1 MFLCLVLFSLSLV
14 SCKKNIEVFYEEAK
28 EYEVY
33 VVEDKTNKVECLAL
47 SYPVTSAESIFSL
60 YTTYQNHIP
69 LGYNSPASP
78 NITLLDCQ
86 VKDKEIFFTSGGT
99 ESDNMALIGGASAN
113 NRRGRHIITTQV
125 EHPAILQTCK
135 YLEAQGYGITYL
147 PVNAYGQISL
157 DDLQRAIG
165 PDTILV
171 SINIVRA
178 HV

>member
-86 VKDKEIFFTSGGT
+86 VKDKEIFFKVDNYIFL
-99 ESDNMALIGGASAN
+99 SDISLFYDVLSKTCKLYGYEEI
-113 NRRGRHIITTQV
+113 HIIFKDS
-125 EHPAILQTCK
+125 ELI
-135 YLEAQGYGITYL
+135 
-147 PVNAYGQISL
+147 
-157 DDLQRAIG
+157 
-165 PDTILV
+165 
-171 SINIVRA
+171 
-178 HV
+178 